1 MGFAV
6 LSDKPARVQRHV
18 SMRVPVRGGT
28 QMASV
33 PGEQVKGRVTWPRS
47 SHRTQDASLT
57 AADSG
62 TCTMRVERERCTQ
75 ERLAASVQTFT
86 LFARTLGGGG
96 AGVGSR
102 AGSSGIAVVMDCSVL
117 VQGGGFR
124 AL

>member
-28 QMASV
+28 PMASV
-33 PGEQVKGRVTWPRS
+33 PREQVKGRVTWPRC

-57 AADSG
+57 AADRG
-62 TCTMRVERERCTQ
+62 TGTARVERERCTQ
-75 ERLAASVQTFT
+75 EHLAASVQTFT

-96 AGVGSR
+96 AGVGR
-102 AGSSGIAVVMDCSVL
+102 RRDGSGIAVVM
-117 VQGGGFR
+117 G
-124 AL
+124 